1 MSVNNLDSYLDGKKE
16 KKNNLFSQLKQLGK
30 DIFKIVFLFFMEKT
44 KNTNS
49 RTFYNKQNHQI
60 LLYSKIENFK
70 VNFLHFNDG
79 Q

>member
-49 RTFYNKQNHQI
+49 RTFYNK
-60 LLYSKIENFK
+60 
-70 VNFLHFNDG
+70 
-79 Q
+79 